1 MPDYKHILYEVDS
14 DGIAT
19 ITFNEP
25 ERLNAFSW
33 PMMEEFKACLKFA
46 EKDTDA
52 HVIILKGAGRCF
64 SPGYDFKETPPDV
77 VKRAS
82 EAESARR

>member
-1 MPDYKHILYEVDS
+1 MPDYKHILYEVDG

-33 PMMEEFKACLKFA
+33 PMMEEFKACLKYA
-46 EKDTDA
+46 EKEIFSSA
-52 HVIILKGAGRCF
+52 AMRCRGREQQ
-64 SPGYDFKETPPDV
+64 KENQS
-77 VKRAS
+77 RS
-82 EAESARR
+82 